1 MVPPP
6 ALRRRA
12 VMPRRA
18 VVSRRSRLS
27 AMWRRTARWRALSPV
42 CGSRPRGRQERG
54 ANTPSDDGDHRA
66 RGDQRIRVYYK
77 CHLSTSAIEMAT
89 FMQATGKA
97 AQSGFRTEIKS
108 SGQGRNMTRFGGMSG
123 VPMPRLMAKRPVQG
137 SLLDDKDH
145 RAKCRLR
152 CGELHSRP
160 GRDNHT
166 Q

>member
-1 MVPPP
+1 MR
-6 ALRRRA
+6 LLMTETIERA
-12 VMPRRA
+12 GTKA
-18 VVSRRSRLS
+18 GTKGFEY
-27 AMWRRTARWRALSPV
+27 A
-42 CGSRPRGRQERG
+42 
-54 ANTPSDDGDHRA
+54 
-66 RGDQRIRVYYK
+66 I
-77 CHLSTSAIEMAT
+77 SAIEMAT
-89 FMQATGKA
+89 FMRATGKA